1 MSWWNLLAV
10 PIAGILALAY
20 GRRIFFWCLVAFFFG
35 FWSLVIVLLP
45 HKDPRVPKFPNWLL
59 VSYSNWQIARIMR
72 PIRDPSD
79 LL

>member
-10 PIAGILALAY
+10 PIAGVLALAY

-35 FWSLVIVLLP
+35 FWSLLIVLLP
-45 HKDPRVPKFPNWLL
+45 RKELRVPTLPTWLL
-59 VSYSNWQIARIMR
+59 VFWGNRQIARIMR

-79 LL
+79 LI